1 MLFTDFPAIGNL
13 VQRWASGRKGSLLE
27 GELRGPSGRSGRVRS
42 WRTGVRHGGLGLVWN
57 LFSLASLSLGQA
69 VANPAEE
76 KLAQA
81 AYAILNR
88 ACFECHGR
96 DRQDGNLRLD
106 SREHLLSGGDSGP
119 VIDSAAV
126 AASELLR
133 RIRLPK
139 GDEEVMPKRGDV
151 LNKQEVETLTQW
163 LAAGA
168 PWSDSAAQQKHW
180 SYVAPRKAPLPV
192 GEGHA
197 YRHPVDAFVAA
208 RLSQDGAGL
217 REAADAR
224 VLCRRLYLDA
234 IGLPPKVEEVEAFVA
249 AAEVDREQAVAA
261 LVDKLLSM
269 PQYGEKWAR
278 PWLDAARYADSHGF
292 QRDDLHELWAYRDW
306 VIQAIGED
314 MPFDRFTIEQLAG
327 DLIPAATEAQ
337 RIATGFNRCAPCN
350 VEAGTDPEENR
361 FNQIVDRINT
371 FGYVWL
377 GTSLECAQCH
387 DHKYDPFTQQDY
399 YSLFAFF
406 NQTAIEAERANPKT
420 PGSIKFIG
428 PYMPLSAKESVPQ
441 EMLGQLEKARARLAQ
456 AEKRLRGSQTRQP
469 ASATHRQPLRPVAF
483 DSLEGAGYDI
493 LEDHSV
499 LLSEDPPETD
509 TYEMIVAIDGLQ
521 PVGLLLEA
529 LTDPELP
536 GTGPGRG
543 DAKRPNF
550 VLNSLEVRAIDASG
564 KVHPERLQ
572 LDEAVADFSQANF
585 QVEKAI
591 DDDEATAWAIGPQFF
606 RPHWAAF
613 RFAEPRAL
621 AGVGRLQVR
630 LVQKF
635 GGARTIGRVKLS
647 ALLGDYQ
654 RALPATAEPVDP
666 QLVKLQQV
674 VAKLEKQVESPQEL
688 KTLVM
693 QEIEEP
699 RMSTMYQRGD
709 YRNPGEAIEPG
720 TPTILHAYREAGPR
734 NRLGLAQ
741 WLVSK
746 ENPLLARVTVN
757 RLWAEIFGT
766 GLVSTPEDFG
776 LKGEAPSHPELLDWL
791 AVDFMDQGWSMKSVV
806 RTILTSHTY
815 RQASTIDPSALE
827 KDPHNTWLGRGP
839 RFRLPAESIRDNAL
853 AIAGLLSLK
862 QFGPPIRPPQPEGLW
877 TKVGGEKYDYQ
888 VSPGED
894 QYRRGVYVVL
904 KRMSPYPSFINFD
917 ATARLACRVKRGR
930 SNTPLQALT
939 LLNDPVYVEAAQA
952 LATRIQNEQPSKD
965 LPTQLGYAFQLAV
978 ARLPKQAEL
987 QALIQLF
994 EAEKRAAAGDAP
1006 ASAEGQAW
1014 YAVAST
1020 LLNLDETI
1028 TKE

>member
-1 MLFTDFPAIGNL
+1 
-13 VQRWASGRKGSLLE
+13 
-27 GELRGPSGRSGRVRS
+27 
-42 WRTGVRHGGLGLVWN
+42 
-57 LFSLASLSLGQA
+57 
-69 VANPAEE
+69 
-76 KLAQA
+76 
-81 AYAILNR
+81 
-88 ACFECHGR
+88 
-96 DRQDGNLRLD
+96 
-106 SREHLLSGGDSGP
+106 
-119 VIDSAAV
+119 
-126 AASELLR
+126 
-133 RIRLPK
+133 
-139 GDEEVMPKRGDV
+139 
-151 LNKQEVETLTQW
+151 
-163 LAAGA
+163 
-168 PWSDSAAQQKHW
+168 
-180 SYVAPRKAPLPV
+180 
-192 GEGHA
+192 
-197 YRHPVDAFVAA
+197 
-208 RLSQDGAGL
+208 
-217 REAADAR
+217 
-224 VLCRRLYLDA
+224 
-234 IGLPPKVEEVEAFVA
+234 
-249 AAEVDREQAVAA
+249 
-261 LVDKLLSM
+261 
-269 PQYGEKWAR
+269 
-278 PWLDAARYADSHGF
+278 
-292 QRDDLHELWAYRDW
+292 
-306 VIQAIGED
+306 
-314 MPFDRFTIEQLAG
+314 
-327 DLIPAATEAQ
+327 
-337 RIATGFNRCAPCN
+337 
-350 VEAGTDPEENR
+350 
-361 FNQIVDRINT
+361 
-371 FGYVWL
+371 
-377 GTSLECAQCH
+377 
-387 DHKYDPFTQQDY
+387 
-399 YSLFAFF
+399 
-406 NQTAIEAERANPKT
+406 
-420 PGSIKFIG
+420 
-428 PYMPLSAKESVPQ
+428 
-441 EMLGQLEKARARLAQ
+441 LEKARRRLAQ
-456 AEKRLRGSQTRQP
+456 AEKRLRGTDSSQAES
-469 ASATHRQPLRPVAF
+469 ASDRRPLRPVAF
-483 DSLEGAGYDI
+483 DSLEGASFEI

-499 LLSEDPPETD
+499 VLSEDPPETD
-509 TYEMIVAIDGLQ
+509 TYEMIVAIDDLQ

-529 LTDPELP
+529 LTDPGLP

-550 VLNSLEVRAIDASG
+550 VLNSFEVRAIDAAG
-564 KVHPERLQ
+564 KVHAECLK
-572 LDEAVADFSQANF
+572 LDAAVADFSQANF

-591 DDDEATAWAIGPQFF
+591 DDDAATAWAIGPQFF

-613 RFAEPRAL
+613 RFAEPQAL
-621 AGVGRLQVR
+621 AGVSRLQVR
-630 LVQKF
+630 LVQEF

-654 RALPATAEPVDP
+654 RALPATAAEPVDP
-666 QLVKLQQV
+666 QLLKLQQA
-674 VAKLEKQVESPQEL
+674 VAKLEKQVERPKEF

-693 QEIEEP
+693 QEVEEP
-699 RMSTMYQRGD
+699 RLSTMFQRGD
-709 YRNPGEAIEPG
+709 YRAPGDTIEPG
-720 TPTILHAYREAGPR
+720 TPAILHPYRQDGPR
-734 NRLGLAQ
+734 NRFGLAR

-757 RLWAEIFGT
+757 RLWAEIFGA

-791 AVDFMDQGWSMKSVV
+791 AVDFMEQGWSMKSVV

-952 LATRIQNEQPSKD
+952 FAQRVQNEQPSKD
-965 LPTQLGYAFQLAV
+965 LPTQLQYAFQLAV

-994 EAEKRAAAGDAP
+994 EDEQQAAAGVEP
-1006 ASAEGQAW
+1006 ATAAGQAW